1 MNEKLI
7 KLCDL
12 SEKDIDT
19 VFEEKQSERNILN
32 KLIEVGKKYNIKNII
47 QLRTQ
52 DISIA
57 HWVRLKCKYGCSK
70 YGTSWCCPPE
80 TPTPERTKAILS
92 EYDNALLLFGTV
104 KNNHFYRNNNQK
116 RRIQVSTW
124 KGTVALER
132 LLFLE
137 GYYKAFSLVSD
148 TCALCKECSY
158 PDPCKFPQERRPSI
172 ESCAIDIFQTLF
184 NIGKSFDIADKV
196 SDEYQ
201 CFSII
206 LLE

>member
-7 KLCDL
+7 TLCDL
-12 SEKDIDT
+12 TEKDIDT
-19 VFEEKQSERNILN
+19 VFEVKKSGTELIN
-32 KLIEVGKKYNIKNII
+32 KLIAVGQKYNI
-47 QLRTQ
+47 Q
-52 DISIA
+52 DIIPLSTDDICIA

-70 YGTSWCCPPE
+70 FGTSWCCPPE
-80 TPTPERTKAILS
+80 TPSPEQTKVILS
-92 EYDNALLLFGTV
+92 EYNKALLLHGTM
-104 KNNHFYRNNNQK
+104 KNTHFYRNNNQK

-132 LLFLE
+132 FLFLE

-148 TCALCKECSY
+148 TCALCKICSY
-158 PDPCKFPQERRPSI
+158 PNPCKFPKDRRPSI
-172 ESCAIDIFQTLF
+172 ESCAIDIFQTVM
-184 NIGKSFDIADKV
+184 NIGKSYEIAKEV
-196 SDEYQ
+196 TEEYQ